1 MLELF
6 DFYPFNIRSGF
17 EFLFVYS
24 IFSLAGLLLLS
35 VMRRNYGMR
44 LDSAALASDGA
55 MLRVGQ
61 VPAQE
66 QYYTIAY
73 LQRGLTGVTET
84 LIAMAHSCGALKPVP
99 AKPKHFLWTLDPSLP
114 AHPILRQFL
123 TAIAPKEGD
132 EVEAA
137 TIKAEATA
145 TARAFKSEFERE
157 LRAAGMIRSDEN
169 RNKVYS
175 AVWLGGLLIL
185 AVGLIRILRAMLLGH
200 KFLFLAIELL
210 VIGIWIYNIAKKSDE
225 APIKDSYLEWLRNT
239 TASLRLNVNTNWDT
253 TPQAVGL
260 GVALDG
266 ASILGTAAVAAG
278 LVYAFHPNYD
288 LFTAQAHAQT
298 ANKALQA
305 QQQQHASHVSSPD
318 IDVDTGGSMN
328 WSWGSDSVSSSG
340 GSDSGGSSGGDSG
353 GGGGDSGGG
362 GGDGGGGGGC
372 GGGGGGCGGGGG
384 GGGCGGGGGGC
395 GGGG

>member
-17 EFLFVYS
+17 EFLFIYGALAV
-24 IFSLAGLLLLS
+24 AGLLLLS
-35 VMRRNYGMR
+35 VLRRSYGMR
-44 LDSAALASDGA
+44 LDTQSMPPGGA

-66 QYYTIAY
+66 QYYAIAY
-73 LQRGLTGVTET
+73 LRRGLIGVAET
-84 LIAMAHSCGALKPVP
+84 LIAMAHSCGALKPIP
-99 AKPKHFLWTLDPSLP
+99 DKPKHFLWTLDPSVP

-123 TAIAPKEGD
+123 TAIAPKEGE

-137 TIKAEATA
+137 TIKAEAQA
-145 TARAFKSEFERE
+145 TARAFKSELEKE
-157 LRAAGMIRSDEN
+157 LHAAGMIRSDEN

-175 AVWLGGLLIL
+175 AVWLGGLFIL
-185 AVGLIRILRAMLLGH
+185 SIGLVRILRAMLLGH
-200 KFLFLAIELL
+200 KFLFLAIEIVL
-210 VIGIWIYNIAKKSDE
+210 IGIWVYSIAKKSDE
-225 APIKDSYLEWLRNT
+225 APIKDSYLEWLRDT

-266 ASILGTAAVAAG
+266 ASILGTAAVTAG
-278 LVYAFHPNYD
+278 LIYAFYPNFS
-288 LFTAQAHAQT
+288 LFPPQAHAHPMP
-298 ANKALQA
+298 KPLQP
-305 QQQQHASHVSSPD
+305 QHSHTSNNISSPD
-318 IDVDTGGSMN
+318 IDTSGSVN
-328 WSWGSDSVSSSG
+328 WSWGSDSVSS
-340 GSDSGGSSGGDSG
+340 GSDSGGSSSGSDSG

-362 GGDGGGGGGC
+362 GGDGGGGGC